1 MKGGTV
7 PIIGLGAVCVTLTN
21 ELKRLGFTTLAVSPG
36 DVDEE
41 RSHLPEARFYIV
53 DVPSGA
59 GTQRVAMRV
68 MRKMHAKAPSTPIL
82 AVLHSPA
89 EKALNDALE
98 AGASDVIDA
107 PYDTLALSKRLRVLQ
122 QRLRRTTEP
131 APRAANLDLSALAVR
146 RPDLH
151 DPESGLVDARL
162 VANALGISLAR
173 MARGLGVEY
182 KAIHKTPTA
191 ARLQKPLMAI
201 KEVLHLIS
209 QVYPAPAHQRV
220 WLNQPVAD
228 LEGESPLD
236 VILSG
241 EAAVVESLLEDALA
255 GHPG

>member
-1 MKGGTV
+1 MGETV
-7 PIIGLGAVCVTLTN
+7 PVIGVGAVGETLTR
-21 ELKRLGFTTLAVSPG
+21 ELANLGFTTVSFSPS

-41 RSHLPEARFYIV
+41 RSHLPHARFYIV
-53 DVPSGA
+53 DVPSGV
-59 GTQRVAMRV
+59 GTQRVAIRV
-68 MRKMHAKAPSTPIL
+68 LRKMHAKAPLTPIL

-89 EKALNDALE
+89 LKALNAALE

-107 PYDTLALSKRLRVLQ
+107 PYDTAALSKRLLVLRE
-122 QRLRRTTEP
+122 RLRRAAEP
-131 APRAANLDLSALAVR
+131 APRAIGPELSALAVR

-162 VANALGISLAR
+162 VADALGISLAR
-173 MARGLGVEY
+173 MARGLDVDY

-201 KEVLHLIS
+201 KEVLHLIG
-209 QVYPAPAHQRV
+209 QVYPAPAYQRV
-220 WLNQPVAD
+220 WLNQPLAD

-241 EAAVVESLLEDALA
+241 EAAVVASLLEDALA
-255 GHPG
+255 GQPG